1 MMLQAAFQVF
11 KRDLR
16 LGWRQSGEWLNPLI
30 FFLMVITLV
39 PLAIS
44 PDPARLR
51 ELAGGIIWIAA
62 LLAVLLAMDGLF
74 RSDFDDGTLEQLLLT
89 PAPLP
94 LLVLAK
100 VLAHWLQTGVALALL
115 APLAGVLLNLP
126 SSVLVVLVLSLLLGT
141 LTLSLISAIGA
152 ALTVGL
158 RRGGVLVPLI
168 TLPMHIPV
176 LIFATASVQ
185 ASLSG
190 LPVTGYLALLGA
202 FLILALCLAPL
213 AAAAALRLAVSGT

>member
-16 LGWRQSGEWLNPLI
+16 LGWRQSGVWLNPLI

-126 SSVLVVLVLSLLLGT
+126 SSVLVVLVMSLLLGT

>member
-126 SSVLVVLVLSLLLGT
+126 SSVLVVLVMSLLLGT

-168 TLPMHIPV
+168 TLPMHIPI

>member
-126 SSVLVVLVLSLLLGT
+126 SSVLVVLVMSLLLGT

-176 LIFATASVQ
+176 LIFATGSVQ

>member
-1 MMLQAAFQVF
+1 MIWRITAQVF
-11 KRDLR
+11 RRDLR
-16 LGWRQSGEWLNPLI
+16 LASRQQSDWLNPLI

-44 PDPARLR
+44 PDPERLR
-51 ELAGGIIWIAA
+51 EMAGGIIWIAA

-74 RSDFDDGTLEQLLLT
+74 RSDYDDGTLEQLLLT

-100 VLAHWLQTGVALALL
+100 VFAHWLQTGVALALL

-126 SSVLVVLVLSLLLGT
+126 SSVLVALVLSLLLGT

-185 ASLSG
+185 AALAG
-190 LPVTGYLALLGA
+190 LPVDGYLALLGA
-202 FLILALCLAPL
+202 FFFLALCLAPI
-213 AAAAALRLAVSGT
+213 AAAAALRLAVSGA

>member
-1 MMLQAAFQVF
+1 MIWRITAQVF
-11 KRDLR
+11 RRDLR
-16 LGWRQSGEWLNPLI
+16 LASRQQGDWLNPLI

-44 PDPARLR
+44 PDPERLR
-51 ELAGGIIWIAA
+51 EMAGGIIWIAA

-74 RSDFDDGTLEQLLLT
+74 RSDYDDGTLEQLLLT

-100 VLAHWLQTGVALALL
+100 VFAHWLQTGVALALL

-126 SSVLVVLVLSLLLGT
+126 SSVLVALVLSLLLGT
-141 LTLSLISAIGA
+141 MTLSLISAIGA

-185 ASLSG
+185 AALAG
-190 LPVTGYLALLGA
+190 LPVDGYLALLGA
-202 FLILALCLAPL
+202 FLVLALCLAPI
-213 AAAAALRLAVSGT
+213 AAAAALRLAVSGA

>member
-1 MMLQAAFQVF
+1 MIWLTAWQLLR
-11 KRDLR
+11 RDLR
-16 LGWRQSGEWLNPLI
+16 LGLRQSGDWLNPLI
-30 FFLMVITLV
+30 FFVMVVALV

-44 PDPARLR
+44 PSPERLR
-51 ELAGGIIWIAA
+51 ELAAGIIWIAA

-74 RSDFDDGTLEQLLLT
+74 RSDYEDGTLEQLLLT

-100 VLAHWLQTGVALALL
+100 VLAHWLQTGFSLTVL
-115 APLAGVLLNLP
+115 APLAAILLNLP
-126 SSVLVVLVLSLLLGT
+126 SAAMPVLCLTLLLGT

-168 TLPMHIPV
+168 ALPLHIPV
-176 LIFATASVQ
+176 LIFATAAVQ
-185 ASLSG
+185 AGLAG
-190 LPVTGYLALLGA
+190 LPVQGYLALLGA
-202 FLILALCLAPL
+202 FLVLALLLAPL
-213 AAAAALRLAVSGT
+213 AAAAALRLAINGA